1 MNDFQLLPV
10 QAGRLYTV
18 DFTDDLPSAV
28 TVSSVVWSISPS
40 LTLAG
45 QVDDFVN
52 AKSSIRIS
60 GASHGVT
67 YTLQALATYSNG
79 ETFPKDVTLLGFNA

>member
-18 DFTDDLPSAV
+18 DFTDDLPSSV
-28 TVSSVVWSISPS
+28 TVSSVVWTITPS

-45 QVDDFVN
+45 QVDDFGN
-52 AKSSIRIS
+52 AKSSIRVS
-60 GASHGVT
+60 GGAHGVT

-79 ETFPKDVTLLGFNA
+79 ETFPKDVMLQGFNA